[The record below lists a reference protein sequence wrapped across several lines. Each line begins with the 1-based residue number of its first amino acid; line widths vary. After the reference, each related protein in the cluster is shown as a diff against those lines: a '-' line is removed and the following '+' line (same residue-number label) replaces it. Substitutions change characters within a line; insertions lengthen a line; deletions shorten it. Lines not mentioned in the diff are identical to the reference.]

1 MRDLRKVKNKY
12 EFRLD
17 NRQLALLFAAGLL
30 IFVLLFTLGV
40 MVGRDWRE
48 WEQSRKST
56 LSSEQPAITQVEEE
70 GLLED
75 DVLPTLE
82 EAVPEGKSSKKPTS
96 STTEIASS
104 PQSPKEME
112 YTFYETL
119 PQKEPAKTKLEIPPE
134 EKEVKKVKEEKKSV
148 KETAP
153 KEELAATQPHLSEE
167 GKYTVQVSSFTEREK
182 ATDLVTRLI
191 RKKYSAYI
199 TSTQISQTTWYRVRV
214 GQFATR
220 EEAQKF
226 ALTLKKKEKLNT
238 FVTPSTK

>member
-1 MRDLRKVKNKY
+1 MRDLRKVKNKH

-40 MVGRDWRE
+40 MVGRDWWE
-48 WEQSRKST
+48 WKQSRKPT
-56 LSSEQPAITQVEEE
+56 LSSERPAITQVEEE

-82 EAVPEGKSSKKPTS
+82 EAVPEGKISKESISSS
-96 STTEIASS
+96 AEIASS

-119 PQKEPAKTKLEIPPE
+119 PQKEPAKTRLEAPPGE
-134 EKEVKKVKEEKKSV
+134 KKVKEEKKSV
-148 KETAP
+148 KKPAP
-153 KEELAATQPHLSEE
+153 KEEITTTQPPLPGE
-167 GKYTVQVSSFTEREK
+167 GKYTIQVSSFTEREK
-182 ATDLVTRLI
+182 ATELVTRLI
-191 RKKYSAYI
+191 RKKYPAYI
-199 TSTQISQTTWYRVRV
+199 TSAKISQTTWYRVRV
-214 GQFATR
+214 GRFASR

-226 ALTLKKKEKLNT
+226 ALTLEKKEKLET

>member
-17 NRQLALLFAAGLL
+17 NRQLALLFAGGLL

-48 WEQSRKST
+48 WEQSREPEA
-56 LSSEQPAITQVEEE
+56 SSQQPELAQVEEE
-70 GLLED
+70 GSFEE

-82 EAVPEGKSSKKPTS
+82 EATPGVKLSKKSIS
-96 STTEIASS
+96 SSAEIASS
-104 PQSPKEME
+104 PESPKEVE

-119 PQKEPAKTKLEIPPE
+119 PQKEPAKIELEAPPG
-134 EKEVKKVKEEKKSV
+134 EKEREAEKKIVEKPS
-148 KETAP
+148 P
-153 KEELAATQPHLSEE
+153 KEKSATTQPPLPVE

-182 ATDLVTRLI
+182 ATELVARLI
-191 RKKYSAYI
+191 KKKYPAYI

-214 GQFATR
+214 GRFATR
-220 EEAQKF
+220 EEAEKF
-226 ALTLKKKEKLNT
+226 ALTLKEKEKLNT
-238 FVTPSTK
+238 FVTPITK